1 MLRGLDSFVD
11 PLLSGSIVDDRDIGP
26 TCKHKKNSRR
36 KLIRNSTCTRHAENL
51 QSEVQGLL
59 FYNFSCDTMSDPNTV
74 ISDRIFIISISMAC
88 D

>member
-1 MLRGLDSFVD
+1 VD

-36 KLIRNSTCTRHAENL
+36 KLIQNSTCTRHAENF
-51 QSEVQGLL
+51 VICRVRYRALL
-59 FYNFSCDTMSDPNTV
+59 LYNFSCDTMSDPNTV